1 MKKVLEIFV
10 LVGIFFCLLISTV
23 FISRCTENKTVPDFG
38 EISGMHVNLRD
49 SGHKYIYSDTW
60 QWENMQT
67 LSLNEEYILE
77 LHFYP
82 GNAFLSPDGIIL
94 RYDEYDVEITSLSE
108 GTDIP
113 KYSLRG
119 LRKCKNSRIEFY
131 TIKSTYSD
139 DGKII
144 GNEINL
150 YCSIVVNF
158 E

>member
-49 SGHKYIYSDTW
+49 SGHNHIYSDTW
-60 QWENMQT
+60 QWQDMQT
-67 LSLNEEYILE
+67 LSLYNEYILE

-108 GTDIP
+108 GINRP
-113 KYSLRG
+113 KYALRG
-119 LRKCKNSRIEFY
+119 LRKCKNSWIEFY
-131 TIKSTYSD
+131 TVKPIYSD

-144 GNEINL
+144 CVEIDL

>member
-38 EISGMHVNLRD
+38 EISDMHVNLKD
-49 SGHKYIYSDTW
+49 SESNYIYSDAW
-60 QWENMQT
+60 QWQDMQT
-67 LSLNEEYILE
+67 LSLNDGYILE
-77 LHFYP
+77 VDFYP
-82 GNAFLSPDGIIL
+82 GNAFVAPDGIIL

>member
-38 EISGMHVNLRD
+38 EISDMHVNLKD
-49 SGHKYIYSDTW
+49 SESNYIYSDAW
-60 QWENMQT
+60 QWQDMQT
-67 LSLNEEYILE
+67 LSLNDEYILE
-77 LHFYP
+77 LDFYP

-131 TIKSTYSD
+131 TIKSTYCD

-150 YCSIVVNF
+150 YCSILVNF

>member
-38 EISGMHVNLRD
+38 EISDMHVNLKD
-49 SGHKYIYSDTW
+49 SESNYIYSDAW
-60 QWENMQT
+60 QWQDMQT
-67 LSLNEEYILE
+67 LSLNDGYILE
-77 LHFYP
+77 VDFYP
-82 GNAFLSPDGIIL
+82 GNGRILTEYILL
-94 RYDEYDVEITSLSE
+94 RYDEYDVGITALSE

-131 TIKSTYSD
+131 TIKSTYCD

-150 YCSIVVNF
+150 YCSILVNF